1 MTLTLDR
8 TAPRHDDVPAGWTA
22 KSLGGPGPLKRA
34 LSANEIAAVG
44 RCVRLVEG
52 QRPEEIG
59 RADFDD
65 PAIATLMA
73 EVHDRVQHGPGA
85 VILSGLDP
93 VALGEA
99 DFTRAVA
106 GLAAHLGTLAPQ
118 SPKRDRIGYVRK
130 EADNPDARGYQSDI
144 ELQPHTDFH
153 EIVALASVSRAAEG
167 GLSGLVSLAAIYDI
181 LARED
186 PEALALLEKGYPHDT
201 TGDGLLSDA
210 PMPVLYRAD
219 GVVTGYAMG
228 VFMYTAAATLG
239 EEVPPLLTAAM
250 KKFSAIARRPDV
262 IVEFM
267 LQPGE
272 IMFWHNFR
280 VLHSRTNFRDDE
292 SHRRLILRL
301 WINPEEHLPMPPV
314 YLSQRERFDALHAA
328 GKPAIVYTKTGI
340 KV

>member
-1 MTLTLDR
+1 MTAILDR
-8 TAPRHDDVPAGWTA
+8 APRSDELPAAGWTA
-22 KSLGGPGPLKRA
+22 QSLGGPGPLKRA
-34 LSANEIAAVG
+34 LTADEIAAIG
-44 RCVRLVEG
+44 RAVRLVEG
-52 QRPEEIG
+52 QRPEEIS

-65 PAIATLMA
+65 PAIAALMA
-73 EVHDRVQHGPGA
+73 DALDRVQHGPGA

-93 VALGEA
+93 ADLGEA
-99 DFTRAVA
+99 NFTRAVA
-106 GLAAHLGTLAPQ
+106 GLAAHVGTLAPQ

-130 EADNPDARGYQSDI
+130 EAENPDARGYQSDI

-153 EIVALASVSRAAEG
+153 EIVALASIARAAEG

-186 PEALALLEKGYPHDT
+186 PEALALLEQGYPHDT
-201 TGDGLLSDA
+201 TGDGLLSDG
-210 PMPVLYRAD
+210 PMPVLNRTD
-219 GVVTGYAMG
+219 GVITGYAMG

-239 EEVPPLLTAAM
+239 EEVPPALTAAM
-250 KKFSAIARRPDV
+250 KKFSAIARRPEV

-267 LQPGE
+267 LEPGE
-272 IMFWHNFR
+272 IMLWHNFR

-328 GKPAIVYTKTGI
+328 GQPAIVYTKTGI